1 MRIVAISATEYD
13 ADEFY
18 LVTDLDDS
26 SVIKTLKPIVAQER
40 DGQNDYEIEHL
51 VKILKRRFP
60 KNKIELFEQI
70 DAITI

>member
-1 MRIVAISATEYD
+1 MGIVAISATEYD

-26 SVIKTLKPIVAQER
+26 SIIKTLKPIVAQER

>member
-18 LVTDLDDS
+18 LVTDLDDIS
-26 SVIKTLKPIVAQER
+26 IIKILKPIVAQER
-40 DGQNDYEIEHL
+40 DGQNDYEIEDL